1 MKKYLV
7 IFLLGFLNLLS
18 QTRPYIYVRIL
29 SNQQILRFTLTVTS
43 GKYQLL
49 SNSDTLFSLSKD
61 ESITILARKN
71 KLLVVKQKDT
81 LYLDTAISIV
91 GKGFV
96 NIFDITT
103 EKIHRFYDDHLI
115 VKNKKNT
122 LWLLNQVKIDNYIAS
137 VVESEAGVG
146 KEAEFLKA
154 HTIITRTYTLKNIN
168 KHADEGF
175 NLCDQTH
182 CQVYKG
188 RCTRPDILIAAMQT
202 HDLVLVDNANQL
214 ALSVYHSNSGGE
226 TMSASQLWGKNLPYL
241 PQKKDS
247 FSIGQKNYAWEKRI
261 NKQEWLTY
269 LKKNYNYPVDNPDKV
284 KLVLSFSQ
292 PSRKT
297 YLVENIPLK
306 KIREDWKLRSTFFDI
321 IEEDETVLFKGK
333 GFGHG
338 VGFSQEGAIQM
349 AKMGFTF
356 EEILQFYYPD
366 TKITRVDK
374 LNLNIFSP

>member
-1 MKKYLV
+1 MKKFLV
-7 IFLLGFLNLLS
+7 IFLLVFFNLLS

-49 SNSDTLFSLSKD
+49 SNTDTLFSLSKN
-61 ESITILARKN
+61 ESITILAKKN

-122 LWLLNQVKIDNYIAS
+122 LWLINQVKIDNYIAS

-241 PQKKDS
+241 LQKKDS
-247 FSIGQKNYAWEKRI
+247 FSIGQRNYTWEKRI

-366 TKITRVDK
+366 TKIARVDK

>member
-1 MKKYLV
+1 MKKYFV

-49 SNSDTLFSLSKD
+49 SNTDTLFSLSKD
-61 ESITILARKN
+61 ESITILAKKN

-96 NIFDITT
+96 NIFEITT

-122 LWLLNQVKIDNYIAS
+122 LWLINQVKIDNYIAS

-146 KEAEFLKA
+146 KEVEFLKA

-247 FSIGQKNYAWEKRI
+247 FSIGQRNYTWEKRI

-269 LKKNYNYPVDNPDKV
+269 LKKNYNYPIDNPDKA

>member
-1 MKKYLV
+1 
-7 IFLLGFLNLLS
+7 LGFLNLLS

-29 SNQQILRFTLTVTS
+29 SNQQFLRFTLTVTS

-49 SNSDTLFSLSKD
+49 SSTDTLFSLSKD

-96 NIFDITT
+96 NIFEITT

-122 LWLLNQVKIDNYIAS
+122 LWLINQVKIDNYIAS

-146 KEAEFLKA
+146 KEVEFLKA

-247 FSIGQKNYAWEKRI
+247 FSIGQRNYTWEKRI

-269 LKKNYNYPVDNPDKV
+269 LKKNYNYPIDNLDKA